1 MVEDDVACAP
11 RRTVRGRGL
20 VEGDGAER
28 VGNSN
33 QAKFWIHGE
42 AAVIRMKILQR
53 ADFRSVGTYLTLATA
68 PPLRTQSRLPASL
81 NVRDIGNSPSEE
93 IGSPKGVMLAGSLGS
108 IEKRDIVLDPGCTS
122 QY

>member
-1 MVEDDVACAP
+1 MIEDEVTCAP
-11 RRTVRGRGL
+11 GRTVRGRGL

-28 VGNSN
+28 VGDSD
-33 QAKFWIHGE
+33 QAKLRVHRE
-42 AAVIRMKILQR
+42 AAAIPVKILRR
-53 ADFRSVGTYLTLATA
+53 ADVLSVGTYLTLATA

-93 IGSPKGVMLAGSLGS
+93 IGSPKGVILAGSLGS